1 MPCYVCKTKPPS
13 KAEFKHW
20 QSIGY
25 TGTYQQYV
33 AVKDYTGV
41 SNVFICGDF
50 GEHCSDCAGIAEFL
64 CDYPVGDGKTCD
76 RKICHGHAKEVAP
89 EIHYCESHYQAWVKF
104 KNSGGIAE
112 HLKNIIAFKDEK

>member
-25 TGTYQQYV
+25 TGTYQQY
-33 AVKDYTGV
+33 ATAKNKV
-41 SNVFICGDF
+41 SDEPIFICGDL
-50 GEHCSDCAGIAEFL
+50 GEHCADCLDVAEFL

-76 RKICHGHAKEVAP
+76 RKMCHCHSNEIAP
-89 EIHYCESHYQAWVKF
+89 EIHYCTSHYNEWTDF
-104 KNSGGIAE
+104 KDAGGVAAN
-112 HLKNIIAFKDEK
+112 LKNIIAFKGEK